1 MKKRFNISHIL
12 SLFVIALFVLG
23 ISQQSYA
30 AAPANST
37 ITNTASLIYTGISTP
52 ITASVDVSVTLVAA
66 APTLS
71 APADNT
77 VAAGQPS
84 TVSYTI
90 TATSNGPDTYNLGS
104 GLIPTNLTA
113 PSGTATYT
121 PNAVTLGATALIA
134 SATLGANTLTVPS
147 DGAANSSVN
156 GIVAGDT
163 LVIGANTYTVASVV
177 DNATG
182 TSTITLTSNL
192 LANVS
197 VGTLVAEQQ
206 TFSMNIASVGAVTA
220 TGVAANISTVTTAT
234 SVANAAQKSTDTH
247 LTNVVE
253 VSFEKLVRNVTT
265 PNGAGAVVINAQN
278 YFATAANISAA
289 SGDTLE
295 YVIRVTAPAGT
306 PIAGAV
312 VTDAVPIF
320 TTYVANS
327 TRLNTITVAGDG
339 ATSPLIAG
347 LSVDDDSARVA
358 AAAATGAIAAAASA
372 VVIFQVTVD

>member
-1 MKKRFNISHIL
+1 MKKSFNISHIL

-77 VAAGQPS
+77 VAEGQPS

-104 GLIPTNLTA
+104 GLTPTNLTA

-147 DGAANSSVN
+147 DGAADSSVN

-197 VGTLVAEQQ
+197 IGTLVAEQQ
-206 TFSMNIASVGAVTA
+206 TFSMAIASVGAVTA
-220 TGVAANISTVTTAT
+220 TGVAANVSTVTTAT
-234 SVANAAQKSTDTH
+234 SVANAAQTSTDTH
-247 LTNVVE
+247 VTNVVE

-265 PNGAGAVVINAQN
+265 PNGAGATVINGQN
-278 YFATAANISAA
+278 YFLTAANISAA
-289 SGDTLE
+289 SGETLE
-295 YVIRVTAPAGT
+295 YVIRVTAPAAT

-312 VTDAVPIF
+312 FTDTVPTF

-327 TRLNTITVAGDG
+327 TRLNTITVNGDG
-339 ATSPLIAG
+339 ATLPLAAG
-347 LSVDDDSARVA
+347 LTVDDDVARVA
-358 AAAATGAIAAAASA
+358 AAVATGAIAAGGVA
-372 VVIFQVTVD
+372 VVTFQVTVD